1 MFSLTVRFYGA
12 FTSIGTCA
20 EPESQRHLLFFSDSS
35 HCALLHGPKKERKT
49 KSSTNRPLLFTGGME
64 KAKLSFNKL
73 LDNHVNKGGETLCV
87 LHDSAFAFYLT
98 QISRTHPVSRIPVH
112 GMSGSFP
119 ADCFSL
125 KKSVH
130 IVLHYTR
137 VVTR

>member
-1 MFSLTVRFYGA
+1 MCSASPCA
-12 FTSIGTCA
+12 FTVLS
-20 EPESQRHLLFFSDSS
+20 HLSVRVPSLSHSDIYCFFGF
-35 HCALLHGPKKERKT
+35 LTLRIITRTKERTKT